1 MLLVFHQ
8 WHTSSTLVALPF
20 DRLHVLII
28 EYESGPA
35 EDYPAEEERK
45 SMIDVVEPIE
55 GEETT
60 MAKTYR
66 VGFDFGNSTMVVWIE
81 LGSQTW
87 TVTVPT
93 AFARVS
99 AKQLQNLD
107 IAVEHSVMIRL
118 EGETVDWAIGELAI
132 RQSKDYWH
140 GQGDIARYAS
150 DHAVRGLLALVA
162 MLIPDKECNLVIAS
176 GLPAETYRKNRELR
190 KAIKKAFT
198 GPRVFTIDG
207 GKTMR
212 RFNLEYATC
221 LMEGAGAL
229 GLYMDSNATL
239 PAACIDIGGRTSD
252 LYVADANGT
261 PQSEFCKGKELGVV
275 TAEKQFAD
283 SFEEKH
289 HFEPKPSEVKAC
301 LYAYINTSK
310 AKKKPYPSIG
320 HNGKRIEDEEL
331 ELLAA
336 EAVTMTAR
344 EIVSFVASA
353 WRESE
358 ANLEIGIR
366 FSPIILIGGGAFYFL
381 EALRTRITHLQ
392 RPEDAWGPVGANA
405 AGYARAASAW
415 LKKKLAEEA
424 AAKKAQAASKELV
437 TIRDEFELG
446 KELAAAAA
454 EAAETVETNT
464 DVANESA

>member
-1 MLLVFHQ
+1 
-8 WHTSSTLVALPF
+8 
-20 DRLHVLII
+20 
-28 EYESGPA
+28 
-35 EDYPAEEERK
+35 
-45 SMIDVVEPIE
+45 
-55 GEETT
+55 

-66 VGFDFGNSTMVVWIE
+66 VGFDFGNSTMVVWLE
-81 LGSQTW
+81 SGPQTW
-87 TVTVPT
+87 TITVPT
-93 AFARVS
+93 AFAKVS
-99 AKQLQNLD
+99 ARQLQNLD
-107 IAVEHSVMIRL
+107 IAVEHSVVIRL
-118 EGETVDWAIGELAI
+118 EGETVDWAIGDLAI

-162 MLIPDKECNLVIAS
+162 MLIPDKACKLVIAS

-198 GPRVFTIDG
+198 GTRVFTVDG

-212 RFNLEYATC
+212 SFELEYATC

-229 GLYMDSNATL
+229 GLYMDSDATL
-239 PAACIDIGGRTSD
+239 PGACIDVGGRTID
-252 LYVADANGT
+252 LYVADADGT
-261 PQSEFCKGKELGVV
+261 PQGEFCKGKELGVV
-275 TAEKQFAD
+275 TAEKQFTD
-283 SFEEKH
+283 SFEEKY
-289 HFEPKPSEVKAC
+289 HFEPKASEVKAC
-301 LYAYINTSK
+301 LFAYVNTAK

-320 HNGKRIEDEEL
+320 YNGKRIEDEEL

-336 EAVTMTAR
+336 EAVTVTAR

-366 FSPIILIGGGAFYFL
+366 FFPIILIGGGAYYFL
-381 EALRTRITHLQ
+381 EALRTRIKHLQ

-424 AAKKAQAASKELV
+424 AAKKTAAAAKELV
-437 TIRDEFELG
+437 TIGQEVTIA
-446 KELAAAAA
+446 KELVDAATEAVEATEIGADAAS
-454 EAAETVETNT
+454 
-464 DVANESA
+464 ESA